1 MSKTF
6 EKMMAEVKKFH
17 LKHDF
22 ANTGGEEMK
31 YRICLMAEELGEISA
46 AVTKGK
52 SGEELA
58 EEIADLMILVM
69 GCGIALDIDLE
80 AEFDRKMEKIM
91 KRPAK
96 MVNGT
101 IRVTEHE

>member
-1 MSKTF
+1 MGAAFS
-6 EKMMAEVKKFH
+6 EMMERVRAFH

-58 EEIADLMILVM
+58 EEIADLLILVM
-69 GCGIALDIDLE
+69 GCAIAMDFDME
-80 AEFDRKMEKIM
+80 AEFYRKMEKLM
-91 KRPAK
+91 KREAK
-96 MVNGT
+96 FVNGV
-101 IRVTEHE
+101 IRVTDHR